1 MKYLDRFTD
10 WVNRFLAVV
19 MAAIILVSL
28 VQGVYSIAL
37 SFIRPDFLVFDSIAM
52 HEVFGIV
59 LFILLGV
66 EVLEIIKNYESEH
79 HINVQFVFLVAM
91 IAIARKLII
100 TDYAATDGI
109 HLVGIAVVIAALAG
123 GYYVIRIADR
133 VKTG

>member
-1 MKYLDRFTD
+1 
-10 WVNRFLAVV
+10 
-19 MAAIILVSL
+19 
-28 VQGVYSIAL
+28 
-37 SFIRPDFLVFDSIAM
+37 
-52 HEVFGIV
+52 
-59 LFILLGV
+59 
-66 EVLEIIKNYESEH
+66 
-79 HINVQFVFLVAM
+79 M

>member
-1 MKYLDRFTD
+1 
-10 WVNRFLAVV
+10 
-19 MAAIILVSL
+19 
-28 VQGVYSIAL
+28 VYSIAL